1 MRPWSS
7 WRVRHDLQ
15 DYHDNHVDSVNP
27 VRRSCFFS
35 TPGSIMLRTQ
45 KAEEFP
51 LGFSSQ
57 T

>member
-1 MRPWSS
+1 MQRWST
-7 WRVRHDLQ
+7 WR
-15 DYHDNHVDSVNP
+15 VNP
-27 VRRSCFFS
+27 VRASCFFS
-35 TPGSIMLRTQ
+35 THGSIMLRTQ